1 MYNIVKTREILF
13 TTVIKACPF
22 IVDIKASSTS
32 VSVPVVG
39 LPAGAVRVAAY
50 APAAL
55 PGPGPAPRLRLL
67 LVAVPAPGHG
77 TSTSTTLTR
86 NLASVVM
93 CSKGMKIVQNAMSVC
108 LDDVCDESCQKFKN
122 LIFICYEVMIM
133 MKHQYYVKIIP
144 STTSGEP

>member
-22 IVDIKASSTS
+22 IVDIKANS

-55 PGPGPAPRLRLL
+55 PGPGPGPRLRLL
-67 LVAVPAPGHG
+67 LVALPAPGHG
-77 TSTSTTLTR
+77 TSTSTLTR
-86 NLASVVM
+86 NLARVVM
-93 CSKGMKIVQNAMSVC
+93 YFKEMKIVQNAMSVC

-144 STTSGEP
+144 STTAGEP

>member
-1 MYNIVKTREILF
+1 MKTREISF
-13 TTVIKACPF
+13 TTVIKACQF
-22 IVDIKASSTS
+22 IGDIKANSAS

-77 TSTSTTLTR
+77 TSTSTSLTR
-86 NLASVVM
+86 DLARVVM
-93 CSKGMKIVQNAMSVC
+93 YFKEMKIVQNAMSVC
-108 LDDVCDESCQKFKN
+108 IEDER
-122 LIFICYEVMIM
+122 M
-133 MKHQYYVKIIP
+133 
-144 STTSGEP
+144 

>member
-13 TTVIKACPF
+13 TTVIKACQF
-22 IVDIKASSTS
+22 IGDIKASSTS

-77 TSTSTTLTR
+77 TSTSLTR
-86 NLASVVM
+86 DLASVVM

-133 MKHQYYVKIIP
+133 INISIM
-144 STTSGEP
+144 

>member
-67 LVAVPAPGHG
+67 LVALPAPGHG
-77 TSTSTTLTR
+77 TSTSNLTR
-86 NLASVVM
+86 DLASVVM
-93 CSKGMKIVQNAMSVC
+93 YFKEMKIVQNAMSVC
-108 LDDVCDESCQKFKN
+108 IEDEC
-122 LIFICYEVMIM
+122 M
-133 MKHQYYVKIIP
+133 
-144 STTSGEP
+144 

>member
-13 TTVIKACPF
+13 TTVIKACQF
-22 IVDIKASSTS
+22 IGDIKASSTS

-55 PGPGPAPRLRLL
+55 PGPGSAPRLRLL

-77 TSTSTTLTR
+77 TSTSTLTR
-86 NLASVVM
+86 DLARVVM
-93 CSKGMKIVQNAMSVC
+93 FIEGMKIVQNAMSVC
-108 LDDVCDESCQKFKN
+108 LEDER
-122 LIFICYEVMIM
+122 M
-133 MKHQYYVKIIP
+133 
-144 STTSGEP
+144 